1 MATLSVWDLFHLY
14 RYQMM
19 IRSVLF
25 LLLNVVVTANLFAQQ
40 RWGGGVDNETLH
52 FGFKFQYVSAEYK
65 IFKREEWREQLL
77 DPNRVPYIASPLTS
91 ISSTPTA
98 GFALGFVSDLKLT
111 EHTNLRFT
119 PGLVFSDVVT
129 NFRFQDSTMN
139 VDKKVE
145 STFVDLPLSFKFKS
159 NRVNNYRAYLIA
171 GPKYSMDIV
180 SKKKR
185 MEDSGKYGAGKK
197 PQTVPNA
204 LWYEVGV
211 GLDIYFEWFKLSPEI
226 KFAQTF
232 KSVLQDKDRV
242 ENPYTS
248 PIDKMFLRNFQFS
261 LYFE

>member
-1 MATLSVWDLFHLY
+1 
-14 RYQMM
+14 MM

-25 LLLNVVVTANLFAQQ
+25 LLLNVVITVNLFAQQ

-65 IFKREEWREQLL
+65 IFKREEWREPLL
-77 DPNRVPYIASPLTS
+77 DANKDTYIPSLLTS
-91 ISSTPTA
+91 ISSSPTT

-119 PGLVFSDVVT
+119 PGLVFSDVAAKYG
-129 NFRFQDSTMN
+129 FQDTTYN
-139 VDKKVE
+139 VQKKVE
-145 STFVDLPLSFKFKS
+145 STFVDLPLSFKLKS

-185 MEDSGKYGAGKK
+185 DDSADVGQGKK
-197 PQTVPNA
+197 LKAIPNS

-211 GLDIYFEWFKLSPEI
+211 GVDIYFEWFKLSPEI

-232 KSVLQDKDRV
+232 KSVLQDKDRA

-248 PIDKMFLRNFQFS
+248 PIDKMYLRNFQFS
-261 LYFE
+261 LFFE